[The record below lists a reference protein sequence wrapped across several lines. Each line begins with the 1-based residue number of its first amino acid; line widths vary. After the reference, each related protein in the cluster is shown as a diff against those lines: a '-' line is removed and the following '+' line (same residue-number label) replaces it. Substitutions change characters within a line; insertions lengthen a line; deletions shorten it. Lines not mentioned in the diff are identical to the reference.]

1 MFLLRLLLLGTWL
14 ISVSAF
20 GWKSKVVD
28 DSTPRQRQN
37 HQKQKQNSRVEL
49 ANARSRTNELYS
61 SAMLELKRLE
71 EEPICHRV
79 AAQLLMSNCEGLEDI
94 SQKEYDFYSGRVQR
108 HYVESLAA
116 SLAICDMERSS
127 MFVPDACESFRLP
140 ALLHASQEAEGKF
153 QVSQNEVGACLKGL
167 GKDPSHWLSWT
178 SYRDNCLLI
187 CQAARSDIDKDQSIL
202 LQKKLVEI
210 MSQFAADLEKDLDE
224 LKRNMADHAK
234 AADSYFEGVM
244 TQAEAL
250 KAKVESTFEII
261 SSEAVDIASALRS
274 VLGSTGDIQRV
285 MKNVVDTVLQSN
297 AEMAAAQQQAFV
309 VTTGTAKSRL
319 EAINALAG
327 NAESSFERLTYA
339 IDLLIPVI
347 TSMSDRQDTLDQRF
361 EALSHVVVNM
371 TTLIQDHSESLEQAS
386 FTASGIRES
395 LGKAAEAANSW
406 NGIISMG
413 EPFVNNAL
421 RILFPPVTLFFGSHG
436 LPPSLLRNFG
446 LFVGGWAVAETTIQL
461 RKIEHWIPR
470 IQRPRALTQLA
481 RDNVLQT
488 DAQNIF
494 GASGKTLHDDLES
507 VKEAHTDEMKQ

>member
-1 MFLLRLLLLGTWL
+1 MLVFRLLLLSTWS
-14 ISVSAF
+14 ISISAF
-20 GWKSKVVD
+20 GWKSKVID
-28 DSTPRQRQN
+28 DSTPGQRHIERNQN
-37 HQKQKQNSRVEL
+37 QNSRIEL

-94 SQKEYDFYSGRVQR
+94 NQKEYDLYSGRIQR

-127 MFVPDACESFRLP
+127 MIVPDSCESFRLP
-140 ALLHASQEAEGKF
+140 SLLRASQEADGKL

-202 LQKKLVEI
+202 LQKKLVAI
-210 MSQFAADLEKDLDE
+210 MRRFAEDLENDLQD

-244 TQAEAL
+244 AQAEVL
-250 KAKVESTFEII
+250 KSKVEGAFEVI
-261 SSEAVDIASALRS
+261 SSEALDVASALRS
-274 VLGSTGDIQRV
+274 ILGSTGDIQRV

-297 AEMAAAQQQAFV
+297 AEMAAAQEQALV
-309 VTTGTAKSRL
+309 ATSGTAKSRL
-319 EAINALAG
+319 EDINALAE

-347 TSMSDRQDTLDQRF
+347 TSMSDRQDNLDQRF
-361 EALSHVVVNM
+361 EALSDVVVNM

-386 FTASGIRES
+386 FTATGIRES

-406 NGIISMG
+406 NGIIGMG

-421 RILFPPVTLFFGSHG
+421 RILFPPITLFFGSHG
-436 LPPSLLRNFG
+436 LPPSLFRNFG

-461 RKIEHWIPR
+461 RRIEHWIPR
-470 IQRPRALTQLA
+470 IQRPRASTQLA
-481 RDNVLQT
+481 RDKVLQGE
-488 DAQNIF
+488 AQITF
-494 GASGKTLHDDLES
+494 GASTLHNDIDS
-507 VKEAHTDEMKQ
+507 TKKAHTDEVK

>member
-1 MFLLRLLLLGTWL
+1 MLLLKPLLLGIWL
-14 ISVSAF
+14 VSVSAL
-20 GWKSKVVD
+20 GWKSKIID
-28 DSTPRQRQN
+28 DSTPGQRQIGKN
-37 HQKQKQNSRVEL
+37 QHQNTKSEL
-49 ANARSRTNELYS
+49 VNARSRNNELYS

-79 AAQLLMSNCEGLEDI
+79 AAQLLMSNCEGLENI
-94 SQKEYDFYSGRVQR
+94 NQKEYDLYSGRVQR

-127 MFVPDACESFRLP
+127 MVVPDACKSFRLP
-140 ALLHASQEAEGKF
+140 SLLRASQEAEEKL

-210 MSQFAADLEKDLDE
+210 MSQFAADLENDLHD
-224 LKRNMADHAK
+224 LKQNMANHAR
-234 AADSYFEGVM
+234 AADSYFEGAM
-244 TQAEAL
+244 TQAEAI
-250 KAKVESTFEII
+250 KTKVEGAFEVI
-261 SSEAVDIASALRS
+261 SSEALDVASALRS
-274 VLGSTGDIQRV
+274 ILGSTGDIQRV

-297 AEMAAAQQQAFV
+297 AEMAAAQEQALV
-309 VTTGTAKSRL
+309 ATSGTAKSKL
-319 EAINALAG
+319 EKINALAE

-347 TSMSDRQDTLDQRF
+347 TSMSDRQDNLDQRF
-361 EALSHVVVNM
+361 ETLSNVVVNM

-386 FTASGIRES
+386 FTATGIRES
-395 LGKAAEAANSW
+395 LGKAAEAARSW
-406 NGIISMG
+406 NGDMSMG

-421 RILFPPVTLFFGSHG
+421 RILLPPITLFFGSHG
-436 LPPSLLRNFG
+436 LPPSLIRNLG
-446 LFVGGWAVAETTIQL
+446 LFVGGWAIAETTIQL
-461 RKIEHWIPR
+461 RQIEHWIPR

-481 RDNVLQT
+481 RDKVLQEE
-488 DAQNIF
+488 AQIIF
-494 GASGKTLHDDLES
+494 KASTTLHNDINSSNGIHLS
-507 VKEAHTDEMKQ
+507 EMK

>member
-1 MFLLRLLLLGTWL
+1 MLPLKLLLLGMWSV
-14 ISVSAF
+14 SVSAF

-28 DSTPRQRQN
+28 DSTPGQRQIGRNQRQN
-37 HQKQKQNSRVEL
+37 TKSEL
-49 ANARSRTNELYS
+49 VNARSRNNELYS

-94 SQKEYDFYSGRVQR
+94 NQHEYDLYSGRVQR

-127 MFVPDACESFRLP
+127 MVVPDACESFRLP
-140 ALLHASQEAEGKF
+140 SLLRASQEAEGNYKYRRM
-153 QVSQNEVGACLKGL
+153 
-167 GKDPSHWLSWT
+167 

-210 MSQFAADLEKDLDE
+210 MNQFAADLENDLND
-224 LKRNMADHAK
+224 LKQNMVDHSR

-244 TQAEAL
+244 TQAETL
-250 KAKVESTFEII
+250 KTKVEGAFEVI
-261 SSEAVDIASALRS
+261 SSEALDVASALRS
-274 VLGSTGDIQRV
+274 ILGSTGDIQRV

-297 AEMAAAQQQAFV
+297 AEMAAAQEQALV
-309 VTTGTAKSRL
+309 ATSGNAKSRL
-319 EAINALAG
+319 ENINALAE

-361 EALSHVVVNM
+361 DTLSNVVVNM

-386 FTASGIRES
+386 FTATGIRES

-406 NGIISMG
+406 NGIMSMG

-421 RILFPPVTLFFGSHG
+421 RILLPPVTLFFGSHG
-436 LPPSLLRNFG
+436 LPPSLFRNLG
-446 LFVGGWAVAETTIQL
+446 LFIGGWAVAETTIQL
-461 RKIEHWIPR
+461 RQIEHWIPR

-481 RDNVLQT
+481 RDRVLQEE
-488 DAQNIF
+488 AQIIF
-494 GASGKTLHDDLES
+494 KASTTLHNDINS
-507 VKEAHTDEMKQ
+507 RNGIRSSEMK

>member
-1 MFLLRLLLLGTWL
+1 MLFLRLFLLTTWS
-14 ISVSAF
+14 ISISAF
-20 GWKSKVVD
+20 GWKAKVTD
-28 DSTPRQRQN
+28 DSTPGERHIERNQN
-37 HQKQKQNSRVEL
+37 QNSRIEL

-94 SQKEYDFYSGRVQR
+94 NQKEYDLYSGRIQR

-127 MFVPDACESFRLP
+127 MVVPDSCESFRLP
-140 ALLHASQEAEGKF
+140 SLLRASQEADGKL

-210 MSQFAADLEKDLDE
+210 MRQFAEDLEDDLQD
-224 LKRNMADHAK
+224 LKRNMADHAR
-234 AADSYFEGVM
+234 AAGSYFEEVM
-244 TQAEAL
+244 MRTEIL
-250 KAKVESTFEII
+250 KTKVEGAFEVI
-261 SSEAVDIASALRS
+261 SSEALDVASTLRS
-274 VLGSTGDIQRV
+274 ILGSTGDIQRV
-285 MKNVVDTVLQSN
+285 MKNVVDTILQSN
-297 AEMAAAQQQAFV
+297 AEMAAAQERALV
-309 VTTGTAKSRL
+309 ATSGTAKSRL
-319 EAINALAG
+319 EDINALAE
-327 NAESSFERLTYA
+327 NAESSFERLSYA

-347 TSMSDRQDTLDQRF
+347 TSMSDRQDNLDQRF
-361 EALSHVVVNM
+361 EALSDVVVNM

-386 FTASGIRES
+386 FTATGIRES

-406 NGIISMG
+406 NGIMGMG

-421 RILFPPVTLFFGSHG
+421 RILSPPVTLFFGSHG
-436 LPPSLLRNFG
+436 LPPSLFRNFG

-461 RKIEHWIPR
+461 RQIEHWIPR
-470 IQRPRALTQLA
+470 IQRSRASTQLA
-481 RDNVLQT
+481 RDKVLQEE
-488 DAQNIF
+488 AQITF
-494 GASGKTLHDDLES
+494 STSSLHNETGS
-507 VKEAHTDEMKQ
+507 IKKAHTHDVR

>member
-1 MFLLRLLLLGTWL
+1 MLLLKFLLLGIWL
-14 ISVSAF
+14 VSVSAL

-28 DSTPRQRQN
+28 DSTPGQRQIGRN
-37 HQKQKQNSRVEL
+37 KHQNTKSEL
-49 ANARSRTNELYS
+49 VNARSRNNELYS

-94 SQKEYDFYSGRVQR
+94 NQKEYDLYSGRVQR

-127 MFVPDACESFRLP
+127 MVVPDACEPFRLP
-140 ALLHASQEAEGKF
+140 SLLRASQEAEGKL
-153 QVSQNEVGACLKGL
+153 QVSQNEVGACLKAL

-210 MSQFAADLEKDLDE
+210 MSQFAADLENDLHD
-224 LKRNMADHAK
+224 LKQNMANHAR
-234 AADSYFEGVM
+234 AAESYFEGVM

-250 KAKVESTFEII
+250 KTKVEGAFETI
-261 SSEAVDIASALRS
+261 SSEASDVASALRS
-274 VLGSTGDIQRV
+274 ILGSTGDIQRV

-297 AEMAAAQQQAFV
+297 AEMAAAQEQALV
-309 VTTGTAKSRL
+309 ATSRTAKSKL
-319 EAINALAG
+319 ENINALAQ

-361 EALSHVVVNM
+361 DTLSNVVVNM

-386 FTASGIRES
+386 FTATGIRES

-406 NGIISMG
+406 NGIMSMG

-421 RILFPPVTLFFGSHG
+421 RILLPPVTLFFGSHG
-436 LPPSLLRNFG
+436 LPPSLFRNLG
-446 LFVGGWAVAETTIQL
+446 LFVGGWAIAETTIQL
-461 RKIEHWIPR
+461 RQIEHWIPR

-481 RDNVLQT
+481 RDKVLQEE
-488 DAQNIF
+488 AQIIF
-494 GASGKTLHDDLES
+494 KASTTLHNDIDSSNGILSSEI
-507 VKEAHTDEMKQ
+507 K

>member
-1 MFLLRLLLLGTWL
+1 MLLLRLFLLGTWL
-14 ISVSAF
+14 VSVSAF
-20 GWKSKVVD
+20 GWKSKIID
-28 DSTPRQRQN
+28 DSTPGQRQFERN
-37 HQKQKQNSRVEL
+37 QNQNSRVEL

-127 MFVPDACESFRLP
+127 MVVPDACESFRLP
-140 ALLHASQEAEGKF
+140 ALLHASQEAEGKL
-153 QVSQNEVGACLKGL
+153 QISQNEVGACLKGL

-202 LQKKLVEI
+202 LHKKLVEI
-210 MSQFAADLEKDLDE
+210 MSQFAADLENDLHD
-224 LKRNMADHAK
+224 LKRNMADHVK

-244 TQAEAL
+244 TKAEAL
-250 KAKVESTFEII
+250 KTKVEDAFEVI
-261 SSEAVDIASALRS
+261 SSEAVDVASALRS
-274 VLGSTGDIQRV
+274 ILGSTGDIQRV

-297 AEMAAAQQQAFV
+297 AEMAAAQEHALMA
-309 VTTGTAKSRL
+309 TSGTAKSKL
-319 EAINALAG
+319 EVINALAG
-327 NAESSFERLTYA
+327 NAESSFERLTHA

-361 EALSHVVVNM
+361 EALAHVVVNM
-371 TTLIQDHSESLEQAS
+371 TTLIENHSENLEQAS
-386 FTASGIRES
+386 FTATGIRES

-406 NGIISMG
+406 NGIINMG
-413 EPFVNNAL
+413 EPFFDNAL

-436 LPPSLLRNFG
+436 LPPSLFRNFG
-446 LFVGGWAVAETTIQL
+446 LFVGGWAVAEITIQL
-461 RKIEHWIPR
+461 RQIEHWIPR
-470 IQRPRALTQLA
+470 IQRPRASTQQA
-481 RDNVLQT
+481 RDKVLRT
-488 DAQNIF
+488 GAQYIL
-494 GASGKTLHDDLES
+494 GASSATLHDGVES
-507 VKEAHTDEMKQ
+507 IKEAYTEEMK

>member
-1 MFLLRLLLLGTWL
+1 MLPLKLLLLGMWSV
-14 ISVSAF
+14 SVSAF

-28 DSTPRQRQN
+28 DSTPGQRQIGRNQRQN
-37 HQKQKQNSRVEL
+37 TKSEL
-49 ANARSRTNELYS
+49 VNARSRNNELYS

-79 AAQLLMSNCEGLEDI
+79 VAQLLMSNCEGLEDI
-94 SQKEYDFYSGRVQR
+94 NQHEYDLYSGRVQR

-127 MFVPDACESFRLP
+127 MVVPDACESFRLP
-140 ALLHASQEAEGKF
+140 SLLRASQEAEGKL

-210 MSQFAADLEKDLDE
+210 MNQFAADLENDLND
-224 LKRNMADHAK
+224 LKQNMVDHSR

-244 TQAEAL
+244 TQAETL
-250 KAKVESTFEII
+250 KTKVEGAFEVI
-261 SSEAVDIASALRS
+261 SSEALDVASALRS
-274 VLGSTGDIQRV
+274 ILGSTGDIQRV

-297 AEMAAAQQQAFV
+297 AEMAAAQEQALV
-309 VTTGTAKSRL
+309 ATSGNAKSRL
-319 EAINALAG
+319 ENINALAE

-361 EALSHVVVNM
+361 DTLSNVVVNM

-386 FTASGIRES
+386 FTATGIRES

-406 NGIISMG
+406 NGIMSMG

-421 RILFPPVTLFFGSHG
+421 RILLPPVTLFFGSHG
-436 LPPSLLRNFG
+436 LPPSLFRNLG
-446 LFVGGWAVAETTIQL
+446 LFIGGWAVAETTIQL
-461 RKIEHWIPR
+461 RQIEHWIPR

-481 RDNVLQT
+481 RDRVLQEE
-488 DAQNIF
+488 AQIIF
-494 GASGKTLHDDLES
+494 KASTTLHNDINS
-507 VKEAHTDEMKQ
+507 RNGIRSSEMK

>member
-1 MFLLRLLLLGTWL
+1 MLLLRLLLLGTW
-14 ISVSAF
+14 IVSVSAF
-20 GWKSKVVD
+20 GWKSKIID
-28 DSTPRQRQN
+28 DSTPGQRKFDRNQN
-37 HQKQKQNSRVEL
+37 QNSRVEL

-94 SQKEYDFYSGRVQR
+94 SQKEYDLYSGRVQR

-127 MFVPDACESFRLP
+127 MVVPDACESFRLP
-140 ALLHASQEAEGKF
+140 ALLHASQEAEGKL

-210 MSQFAADLEKDLDE
+210 MSQFTADLENDLHD

-244 TQAEAL
+244 TKAEAL
-250 KAKVESTFEII
+250 KTKVEDAFEVL
-261 SSEAVDIASALRS
+261 SSEAVDVASALRS
-274 VLGSTGDIQRV
+274 ILGSTGDVQRA
-285 MKNVVDTVLQSN
+285 MKNAVDTVLQSN
-297 AEMAAAQQQAFV
+297 AEMAAAQKQALMA
-309 VTTGTAKSRL
+309 TSGTARSKL
-319 EAINALAG
+319 EVINALAG

-361 EALSHVVVNM
+361 EVLGHVVVNM
-371 TTLIQDHSESLEQAS
+371 SALIQNQSENLEQAS
-386 FTASGIRES
+386 FTATGIRES

-413 EPFVNNAL
+413 
-421 RILFPPVTLFFGSHG
+421 
-436 LPPSLLRNFG
+436 
-446 LFVGGWAVAETTIQL
+446 WAVAETTIRL
-461 RKIEHWIPR
+461 RQIEHWIPR
-470 IQRPRALTQLA
+470 IQRPRASTQLA
-481 RDNVLQT
+481 RDKSLRT
-488 DAQNIF
+488 KAQNIF
-494 GASGKTLHDDLES
+494 STSSATLHDGVES
-507 VKEAHTDEMKQ
+507 IKEAYTEENEEKLKRFSRKY